1 VGGIPAI
8 HLSKWAE
15 LMNTPHAGGAQK
27 TAGGINCLRTAYD
40 DITVLIVDDQ
50 RTIRRILRQSLF
62 EAGLTHFLEAR
73 DGKAALRRLT
83 ETENRLPDLVI
94 TDIYMEPMDGLEL
107 LQKLRLSQDTR
118 IRAIPVIVLTG
129 AEDETLLDV
138 TSDMNVSAV
147 LPKPVSSAKLRL
159 AASKAM
165 GISL

>member
-1 VGGIPAI
+1 MSTAY
-8 HLSKWAE
+8 SMDNE
-15 LMNTPHAGGAQK
+15 K
-27 TAGGINCLRTAYD
+27 TAGGITCLRSAYD
-40 DITVLIVDDQ
+40 DITVMIVDDQ

-73 DGKAALRRLT
+73 DGTSALTGLSDADS
-83 ETENRLPDLVI
+83 RLPDLVI

-147 LPKPVSSAKLRL
+147 LPKPVSSEKLRQ
-159 AASKAM
+159 AASEAM